1 MSSISTPPR
10 AVLVTGAA
18 KRLGQALAVRLASE
32 GWDIALHY
40 RSSSA
45 EAQQTLQACQQAR
58 PQGRYFTLQA
68 ELAQASDL
76 DRMWRECLVRLPHVC
91 AVVNNASVFEFDTA
105 ASASPQSLAL
115 HWQTNLAA
123 PVWLTQQLYA
133 HLQAQGPASTGST
146 SGVVSSA
153 KGVVVNLL
161 DQKLFNLNPDF
172 FSYTL
177 AKSALHTA
185 TTIMAQALAPTLR
198 VVGVAPGLT
207 LTSHM
212 LSQEQFEKLH
222 QLAPL
227 GQSSTP
233 DDIADAVLFALNQRA
248 MTGTTLVVDGGQH
261 LMPQARDFSVM

>member
-1 MSSISTPPR
+1 MSVLPATPH

-18 KRLGQALAVRLASE
+18 KRLGQALAVRLARE

-40 RSSSA
+40 RSSAA
-45 EAQQTLQACQQAR
+45 EAEQTLQACQQAR
-58 PQGRYFTLQA
+58 PQGRYFTVQA
-68 ELAQASDL
+68 DLAQSEDL
-76 DRMWRECLVRLPHVC
+76 HHLWRECMLRLPHLH
-91 AVVNNASVFEFDTA
+91 AVVNNASLFEFDTA
-105 ASASPQSLAL
+105 ANASAQAMQA

-133 HLQAQGPASTGST
+133 HLRAQAQTAPA
-146 SGVVSSA
+146 
-153 KGVVVNLL
+153 GVVVNLL
-161 DQKLFNLNPDF
+161 DQKIFNLNPDF

-185 TTIMAQALAPTLR
+185 TTLMAQALSPTLR

-212 LSQEQFEKLH
+212 LSDERFAQLH

-233 DDIADAVLFALNQRA
+233 EDIADAVVFALNQRA
-248 MTGTTLVVDGGQH
+248 ITGTTLVVDGGQH
-261 LMPQARDFSVM
+261 LMPLPRDFSVM